1 MSDTV
6 VEIHLSSS
14 LLQFGL
20 DQEEVQR
27 RVTEW
32 LVLSLFTEERI
43 SSGKA
48 ARLLNISRIDFLALL
63 QQRGIAYIDY
73 SEDELADEFTAVEI
87 MEVSRNMTG
96 GNLSDPTISDEAIE
110 GLRQRLGPLDPH
122 QIAAWQAMNPVRR
135 LELAFQAYQFALD
148 VVRLTERQRSA
159 DLPSDEFAWRVTRRM
174 QGNPHLGR

>member
-1 MSDTV
+1 LDIQEAIVQIEKYTTQGRDTFAHNELIQTWV
-6 VEIHLSSS
+6 IHH
-14 LLQFGL
+14 LQ
-20 DQEEVQR
+20 R
-27 RVTEW
+27 Y
-32 LVLSLFTEERI
+32 SN
-43 SSGKA
+43 A
-48 ARLLNISRIDFLALL
+48 M
-63 QQRGIAYIDY
+63 RG
-73 SEDELADEFTAVEI
+73 VEI